1 MKKLFSILAVVII
14 SIVLL
19 SGCGTTT
26 ESESVEKDSI
36 RTYTEENIHDFI
48 DDDNDQELVRIK
60 GLKVINGKAQYNN
73 SLSSYIVE
81 CDNEITLKEGSTV
94 SIKGNVRGYGL
105 DSLDIVLGLSNCVV
119 E

>member
-26 ESESVEKDSI
+26 ESGLAENDSI

-60 GLKVINGKAQYNN
+60 GLKVINGKAQYYN
-73 SLSSYIVE
+73 SFSSYIVE
-81 CDNEITLKEGSTV
+81 CDNEISLTEGSTV
-94 SIKGNVRGYGL
+94 SIKGNVRGYGI
-105 DSLDIVLGLSNCVV
+105 DSLDILLGLSNCVV